1 MKLKVIINTFLSVWW
16 YVLLTSTVAAT
27 NNDETNETCLNSA
40 NLYFDKLRSI
50 INRFQVEGVLP
61 DASVI
66 FFRNTMVIR
75 HM

>member
-1 MKLKVIINTFLSVWW
+1 MWW

-40 NLYFDKLRSI
+40 NLYYDNLHSI

-61 DASVI
+61 MANVHEKKAGSP
-66 FFRNTMVIR
+66 FR
-75 HM
+75 